1 MARID
6 ELPDDPMLLKQ
17 MVLDRDVLIEQIKEE
32 AADRLEEQAERIKN
46 EAAEQVEALR
56 QRMEA
61 EKKAAIEAILRRFY
75 GPKNERFN
83 PLQMLLFRQQV
94 EELPLDEP
102 SIIEESGQ
110 ELTTRRIV
118 KKHKHGRNPLPDH
131 LPRIEIE
138 HDLPDAEKPCPCCG
152 ELRVRIG
159 CEVSE
164 QLEYHP
170 ASFTVLRHVRHKYA
184 CRKCEADAVNPQ
196 IKTAHKPPQP
206 IEKALPGPGLV
217 AYVAVSKLG
226 DHLPL
231 YRLENIFARQKVDVA
246 RSTMCAWLAAA
257 GELVRPLVE
266 LMARRVRMSKVVHTD
281 DTRVPIQAPGEGK
294 CRQGRI
300 WTYIGD
306 RDHPYIV
313 YDYTPDRTR
322 AGPTNWLRDFKGF
335 LQADAYGGCDGIFHG
350 EGAIEVACW
359 AHVRRKFFEAKETDG
374 KRAAAMLT
382 FVRDL
387 YAVEDDAK
395 PLPDDERRTM
405 RQTRSVPILAE
416 IKIWLDRERDV
427 VLPRSPMAQAITYA
441 LNQWDALNVYVR
453 EGFLNIDNNA
463 AERAL
468 KRVAIGRK
476 NWLFAGNDRAGGTAA
491 LLYSLIAS
499 AERHGLD
506 PQRYLTSVL
515 ARLPGLPPSDL
526 PKLLPDTWKR
536 ADVDVTSAT
545 ATATS

>member
-6 ELPDDPMLLKQ
+6 ELPDDPVLLKRMLVEQ
-17 MVLDRDVLIEQIKEE
+17 RAEHDAELAARDVLI
-32 AADRLEEQAERIKN
+32 ERIKN
-46 EAAEQVEALR
+46 EAADRLEEQVEALR

-61 EKKAAIEAILRRFY
+61 EKKAAIEAVLRRFY

-102 SIIEESGQ
+102 SIVEEAGQ
-110 ELTTRRIV
+110 ELMTRRIV

-131 LPRIEIE
+131 LPRLEIE

-159 CEVSE
+159 QEVSE
-164 QLEYHP
+164 QLEHHP

-184 CRKCEADAVNPQ
+184 CRECEADAVNPQ
-196 IKTAHKPPQP
+196 IKTAPKPPQP
-206 IEKALPGPGLV
+206 IEKALPGPGLL

-231 YRLENIFARQKVDVA
+231 YRLENIFARQQIDVA

-257 GELVRPLVE
+257 AELVRPLVE

-313 YDYTPDRTR
+313 YDYTPDRTQS
-322 AGPTNWLRDFKGF
+322 GPTNWLREFKGF
-335 LQADAYGGCDGIFHG
+335 LQADAYGGYDGIFHG

-359 AHVRRKFFEAKETDG
+359 AHARRKFFEAKETDG

-395 PLPDDERRTM
+395 QLSDDERRDL
-405 RQTRSVPILAE
+405 RQAQSVPILAE
-416 IKIWLDRERDV
+416 IKTWLDRERNV

-441 LNQWDALNVYVR
+441 LNQWDALNVYVT

-499 AERHGLD
+499 AERHQLD
-506 PQRYLTSVL
+506 PQRYLTSIV
-515 ARLPGLPPSDL
+515 ARLPGLPPSDV
-526 PKLLPDTWKR
+526 PKLLPDVWKR
-536 ADVDVTSAT
+536 ADVDVAPAPAT
-545 ATATS
+545 E

>member
-1 MARID
+1 MPRID
-6 ELPDDPMLLKQ
+6 ELPDDPVLLKQ
-17 MVLDRDVLIEQIKEE
+17 MVLDRDVLIDRIKNE
-32 AADRLEEQAERIKN
+32 AADRLAEQTERIRE

-94 EELPLDEP
+94 DELPLDEP
-102 SIIEESGQ
+102 SIVEESGQ

-159 CEVSE
+159 AETSE

-196 IKTAHKPPQP
+196 IKTAPKPPQP

-231 YRLENIFARQKVDVA
+231 YRLENIFNRQKVEIA

-266 LMARRVRMSKVVHTD
+266 LMARRVRQSKVVHTD

-322 AGPTNWLRDFKGF
+322 AGPTNWLRDYRGF
-335 LQADAYGGCDGIFHG
+335 LQADAYGGYDGIFHS
-350 EGAIEVACW
+350 GAIEVACW
-359 AHVRRKFFEAKETDG
+359 AHARRKFFEAKETDA

-395 PLPDDERRTM
+395 ALTDDECRTM
-405 RQTRSVPILAE
+405 RQARSVPILAE
-416 IKIWLDRERDV
+416 IKTWLDRERDL
-427 VLPRSPMAQAITYA
+427 VLPRSPMAQAITYT
-441 LNQWDALNVYVR
+441 LNQWEALNVYVT

-491 LLYSLIAS
+491 VLYSLIAS
-499 AERHGLD
+499 AERHELD

-526 PKLLPDTWKR
+526 PKLLPDAWKR
-536 ADVDVTSAT
+536 ADVDVTSVIAT
-545 ATATS
+545 AAN

>member
-1 MARID
+1 MPRID

-17 MVLDRDVLIEQIKEE
+17 MVLEREQRLVEREEQI
-32 AADRLEEQAERIKN
+32 ERIKN
-46 EAAEQVEALR
+46 EAADRLAEQIEVIRE
-56 QRMEA
+56 RMEA

-102 SIIEESGQ
+102 SIVEEAGQ

-131 LPRIEIE
+131 LPRIQIE
-138 HDLPDAEKPCPCCG
+138 HDLKDEEKPCPCCG

-159 CEVSE
+159 EEVSE

-196 IKTAHKPPQP
+196 ITTAPKPPQP

-231 YRLENIFARQKVDVA
+231 YRLENIFARQKVEVA

-266 LMARRVRMSKVVHTD
+266 PMAKRVRASKVVHTD

-306 RDHPYIV
+306 RDHPYVV

-335 LQADAYGGCDGIFHG
+335 LQADAYGGYDGIFHG

-359 AHVRRKFFEAKETDG
+359 AHARRKFFEAKETDG
-374 KRAAAMLT
+374 QRAAAMLT

-387 YAVEDDAK
+387 YAIEDDAK
-395 PLPDDERRTM
+395 SLTDDERRTM
-405 RQTRSVPILAE
+405 RQARSVPILAE
-416 IKIWLDRERDV
+416 IKTWLDRQRDV
-427 VLPRSPMAQAITYA
+427 VLPRSSMAQAITYA
-441 LNQWDALNVYVR
+441 LNQWEALNVYVT

-499 AERHGLD
+499 AEHHELD

-526 PKLLPDTWKR
+526 PKLLPDAWKR
-536 ADVDVTSAT
+536 ADVETT
-545 ATATS
+545 AS